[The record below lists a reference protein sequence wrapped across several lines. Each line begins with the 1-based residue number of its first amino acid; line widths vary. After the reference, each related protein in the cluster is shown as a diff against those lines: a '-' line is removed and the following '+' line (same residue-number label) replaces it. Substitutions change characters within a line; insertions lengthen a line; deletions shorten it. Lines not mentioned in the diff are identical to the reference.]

1 MKIQRLRRN
10 IIINLVAS
18 AILVL
23 IAIGIFLYLSSTQ
36 DSSSLEVVK
45 IRNETNEI
53 RSQAQDLESQTKDAR
68 KYKDIWKALDE
79 NKKSTQGIKMDEVNT
94 LLASLAEK
102 YNIFIPSI
110 QVLLPENLDAGVFQ
124 RKTLS
129 VSYSSGTL
137 SFESL
142 SDVKALYFISEFFNN
157 LPGYTII
164 STIEMG
170 KLRKYLPED
179 YVNISLG
186 KNPSI
191 LKVKVIFSWYTYH
204 DKLKQVEVHG
214 AATAGALKP

>member
-204 DKLKQVEVHG
+204 DKLKQQQ
-214 AATAGALKP
+214 ALSSLRSSCEIL

>member
-18 AILVL
+18 AILAL
-23 IAIGIFLYLSSTQ
+23 IAIAIVLYLFGKQ
-36 DSSSLEVVK
+36 DSDSLEVIKV
-45 IRNETNEI
+45 RNETNEI
-53 RSQAQDLESQTKDAR
+53 RSQAQDLEIQTKDAR
-68 KYKDIWKALDE
+68 KYKDIWKALSE
-79 NKKSTQGIKMDEVNT
+79 NKKSTQGIKIDDVNA

-102 YNIFIPSI
+102 YNIHAPSI
-110 QVLLPENLDAGVFQ
+110 QVLLPENLDNGIFQ
-124 RKTLS
+124 RKTIG

-137 SFESL
+137 SFEAL
-142 SDVKALYFISEFFNN
+142 SDVKAIYFISEFFNS

-186 KNPSI
+186 KNPGI
-191 LKVKVIFSWYTYH
+191 LKVKVVFAWYNYH
-204 DKLKQVEVHG
+204 DKLKQVDASE
-214 AATAGALKP
+214 K